1 MNEEDLRKNLAT
13 AFVFLKEQQSELF
26 AVENQL
32 AAVRDVM
39 KGSPK
44 FAEMF
49 SERLEDWQN
58 RGRAVNA
65 GMLAKFDEIILRLR
79 NG

>member
-1 MNEEDLRKNLAT
+1 MNEEDLRKNLAM

-26 AVENQL
+26 EVRNQL

-39 KGSPK
+39 KSSPK

-58 RGRAVNA
+58 RVHDANA
-65 GMLAKFDEIILRLR
+65 EMLAKFDEIILRLR
-79 NG
+79 DG